1 MVYGVTRID
10 LPSCDWSDA
19 PRAGAQGDLLPSFV
33 AGPENRLAVSVLE
46 RLLAGSASSTVSS
59 FVLTGPLVLTGPAGT
74 GKSLLVRGIFRRWS
88 ELLGDEAVAY
98 FTAADFGRELRA
110 ARSENN
116 LNDFRRHLSEIKLL
130 VVEDIHRLA
139 ESAFIQRELRDT
151 LDVLSEVG
159 SVVVLTARQLP
170 ALQSRLEFGLRD
182 RLSGGLTL
190 HLRYPGQEAR
200 EELLK
205 LAAQIRGLPLS
216 AARRHALAQKVSG
229 PAPRLFSAL
238 TQQALGSCKGNSQ
251 EVGGVSKDTGVSK
264 DNWVSNYYGAS
275 FEQGLD
281 FKPIVALV
289 ARYFSLTQAAL
300 CSPGRRKSLVY
311 ARGIA
316 IYLARSHTNLS
327 YALIGKGLGNRD
339 HTTVMNALKNIEKLL
354 ATDSATQRTIDE
366 LRRILCAA

>member
-1 MVYGVTRID
+1 
-10 LPSCDWSDA
+10 
-19 PRAGAQGDLLPSFV
+19 
-33 AGPENRLAVSVLE
+33 
-46 RLLAGSASSTVSS
+46 
-59 FVLTGPLVLTGPAGT
+59 
-74 GKSLLVRGIFRRWS
+74 LVRGIFRRWS
-88 ELLGDEAVAY
+88 ELLGDGAVAY

-116 LNDFRRHLSEIKLL
+116 LNDFRRRLSELKLL

-151 LDVLSEVG
+151 LDVLSEAG

-182 RLSGGLTL
+182 RLSSGLTL

-205 LAAQIRGLPLS
+205 LAAQTRGLPLS
-216 AARRHALAQKVSG
+216 AARRHALAQRVSG
-229 PAPRLFSAL
+229 PAPRLFSVL
-238 TQQALGSCKGNSQ
+238 TQQALRSCKGNSQ
-251 EVGGVSKDTGVSK
+251 EDGGVSK
-264 DNWVSNYYGAS
+264 DNWPS

-281 FKPIVALV
+281 LKPIVALV

-316 IYLARSHTNLS
+316 IYLARSHTKLS

-354 ATDSATQRTIDE
+354 ATDSATQRTIDK
-366 LRRILCAA
+366 LRRILCAT